1 MRNLHKIIDLHA
13 LLDPGSAKSC
23 AIDRGVSTDLYVIV
37 DLDNAE
43 LLNFFLSAIDHFETE
58 TIGTDYHAAVN
69 NYA

>member
-1 MRNLHKIIDLHA
+1 MRDLHQIIDLHT
-13 LLDPGSAKSC
+13 LLDPGPAEPC
-23 AIDRGVSTDLYVIV
+23 AINSCVPADLDVVV

-69 NYA
+69 NYP

>member
-13 LLDPGSAKSC
+13 LLDPGPAKSC
-23 AIDRGVSTDLYVIV
+23 AIDRRVCTDLYIVV

-58 TIGTDYHAAVN
+58 TIGTDYRAAVN